1 MEERHRD
8 AINFLRLLLV
18 IGLVFLHYGNFP
30 GSVTSPFDGF
40 TGFDKEHALAT
51 FVNIYFVYLFYSSVP
66 LLGAISGYLFFRNWR
81 PGIEF
86 YWKRIRSRTFSIL
99 LPMISWCAI
108 VLVVFFVIRMISP
121 NSGFLILIDN
131 YNLDDLGFTQL
142 VNALA
147 GITRRPVN
155 FQFWFLRD
163 LFLTVLCTPL
173 LGLILRRIPYIGLA
187 AIGLIW
193 LFDFDVPVFFR
204 NDVLFFFYL
213 GGVIQSRNWNLDFI
227 PPKAA
232 IAAMVVYL
240 IVVGMRTVAPAF
252 VTESTVLGYIVLEP
266 LTRLMR
272 LLGVYAFWGCA
283 PFLMRTFIGRQIV
296 TWGALAFFLHAI
308 HWPLNHFVKDGLA
321 VLLPP
326 QGDAGLIANYFGT
339 TFLTLVISFAAAW
352 LLNRTFPSLF
362 SHLSGGREFN
372 ASDRKNA
379 SRAAISSQQNPVA
392 SS

>member
-30 GSVTSPFDGF
+30 GSVASPFDGF
-40 TGFDKEHALAT
+40 SGFHKEHALAT

-66 LLGAISGYLFFRNWR
+66 LLGTISGYLFFRNWK
-81 PGIEF
+81 PGMDF
-86 YWKRIRSRTFSIL
+86 YWKRIKSRTFSIL

-108 VLVVFFVIRMISP
+108 VLAVFYVIRMFSP
-121 NSGFLILIDN
+121 TSGFLALIDN
-131 YNLDDLGFTQL
+131 YDLDNLGLRQL

-173 LGLILRRIPYIGLA
+173 LGLLIRRIPYIGLA
-187 AIGLIW
+187 AIGLVW
-193 LFDFDVPVFFR
+193 LFNVDVPVFFR
-204 NDVLFFFYL
+204 NDVFFFFYL
-213 GGVIQSRNWNLDFI
+213 GGLIQARGWNLDFI
-227 PPKAA
+227 PPRAA
-232 IAAMVVYL
+232 VVAMVVYL
-240 IVVGMRTVAPAF
+240 IVVGLRTVAPAF
-252 VTESTVLGYIVLEP
+252 VTEDTAFGYVVLEP
-266 LTRLMR
+266 MTRLMR

-321 VLLPP
+321 ALLPP
-326 QGDAGLIANYFGT
+326 EGDAGLIMNYFGT
-339 TFLTLVISFAAAW
+339 TFVTIAISFAAAW
-352 LLNRTFPSLF
+352 LLNKTLPSLF

-372 ASDRKNA
+372 APQHRNLSP
-379 SRAAISSQQNPVA
+379 AAVSSPQNSVA
-392 SS
+392 SP